1 MTVEELLE
9 QYAVGILDFSG
20 IELSEAN
27 LSGAKLSGVNLSDA
41 NLSVVNLSGA
51 NLSEANLSNAKLNVA
66 RLSGV
71 NLCSAILNNA
81 SLNVANLIRADLSR
95 AQIRAASLIR
105 AELIRADLSRA
116 DLFEANLTSADL
128 REGTLRQAN
137 LRHANLSEAVLRG
150 ASLTGANLEM
160 ANLNATDL
168 SRCDI
173 TGANLRDAELRQANL
188 SHANLS
194 GADLSGANLRWADL
208 SGANLRWADLS
219 GAKLSGA
226 NLIGA
231 DLSNANLTNTSLVH
245 ANLTQ
250 AKLIRAEWIGA
261 DLTGATLTGAKL
273 YATSRFG
280 LKTEGMT
287 CEWVDLSPTGDRSI
301 IQKFHSEDSRDFFNE
316 TPPTIRIIVD
326 AALEHEANFA
336 LAGAYYQIAQE
347 YRGLKQPPSMESGRR
362 RTIFTFRVDSDEAL
376 FPTAYIAILPFIDAL
391 STQKNISQMVE
402 MINTKVVA
410 NPDLKDFKSPHMVK
424 QLNMLVEQAISKAI
438 TIKEMKKNLEV
449 AAKLNFCKA
458 PTQIILTNSSAQTL
472 IVHDNPNFGKRF
484 INRSSLNASV
494 YDDKSSESTKY
505 ILPSLNMVIDFV
517 KGFHY
522 ISH

>member
-9 QYAVGILDFSG
+9 QYALGVLNFSG
-20 IELSEAN
+20 IELCEAN
-27 LSGAKLSGVNLSDA
+27 LSGAKLSGIDLSNA

-51 NLSEANLSNAKLNVA
+51 NLSEANFTDAKLNVA

-71 NLCSAILNNA
+71 NLCSAVMNNA

-95 AQIRAASLIR
+95 AQLRGASLIR
-105 AELIRADLSRA
+105 TELIRADLSRA
-116 DLFEANLTSADL
+116 DMFQANLSGADI

-137 LRHANLSEAVLRG
+137 LRGANLSEAILRG

-173 TGANLRDAELRQANL
+173 TGANLREAELRQANL

-194 GADLSGANLRWADL
+194 GTDLSGANLRWADL

-245 ANLTQ
+245 ADLTQ
-250 AKLIRAEWIGA
+250 AKLIRAEWVGA

-301 IQKFHSEDSRDFFNE
+301 IQKFHLEDSRDFFNE

-362 RTIFTFRVDSDEAL
+362 RTIFTFRLDSDEAL
-376 FPTAYIAILPFIDAL
+376 FSTAYIAILPFIDAA
-391 STQKNISQMVE
+391 STQKNICQIVE
-402 MINTKVVA
+402 MINTEVA
-410 NPDLKDFKSPHMVK
+410 TNIDLQALKSNPMLQ
-424 QLNMLVEQAISKAI
+424 QLNILLEQAITKAA

-458 PTQIILTNSSAQTL
+458 PIQIILTNSSAQTL
-472 IVHDNPNFGKRF
+472 ILHDNPNFGKRF
-484 INRSSLNASV
+484 INRSSLNSSV
-494 YDDKSSESTKY
+494 YDDKSNGSAKY

-522 ISH
+522 ISN